1 MNILFLETLQQGL
14 IYSIVVLGIYLSF
27 RILDYADLSVD
38 GTLPLGAAIAA
49 SMIIA
54 GYNPWLATLVA
65 TAAGGMAGL
74 FTGFLHTKFNI
85 NPLLTGILTMT
96 GLYSINLQIMGRANV
111 PLLGQQVIFSAPL
124 NMDERLFSIA
134 LLITVVI
141 LLIWSLHTF
150 LETEIGM
157 ALRAT
162 GNNQKMITCL
172 GVNTDTMKLLGLAIA
187 NALVSL
193 SGALV
198 AQYQG
203 FADVGIG
210 IGTIIGGL
218 ASLIIGEVLFGNGKI
233 LRDLIAVVLGS
244 IIFRMIIAL
253 VLRLGLPPTF
263 LKLMTALIVIVA
275 LAAPNFK
282 EKFLLKRGY
291 RTYANSQ

>member
-1 MNILFLETLQQGL
+1 MNILLLETLQQGL

-54 GYNPWLATLVA
+54 GFNPWLATFVA
-65 TAAGGMAGL
+65 TFAGGLAGL
-74 FTGFLHTKFNI
+74 FTGLLHTKFDI

-96 GLYSINLQIMGRANV
+96 GLYSINLQIMGKANL
-111 PLLGQQVIFSAPL
+111 PLLGQKVIFTPFL
-124 NMDERLFSIA
+124 NINERIFTIA
-134 LLITVVI
+134 LLFLFVVLIIT
-141 LLIWSLHTF
+141 LLNQF
-150 LETEIGM
+150 LDTEIGL

-172 GVNTDTMKLLGLAIA
+172 GVNTDHIKLLGLAIS
-187 NALVSL
+187 NALVAL
-193 SGALV
+193 SGALLS
-198 AQYQG
+198 QYQG

-218 ASLIIGEVLFGNGKI
+218 ASLIIGEVLFSNGKI
-233 LRDLIAVVLGS
+233 LRDLIAVATGS
-244 IIFRMIIAL
+244 LIFRLVIAV
-253 VLRLGLPPTF
+253 VLRMGLPPSF

-275 LAAPNFK
+275 LAVPNFK
-282 EKFLLKRGY
+282 EKILVRKGNRAY
-291 RTYANSQ
+291 VNN